1 MLKRRRKYDNSFKK
15 EAVNLCRQSDK
26 SVREIA
32 EELGISKDL
41 LYQWKKKME
50 QEKNELENSS
60 GSQYIKKELLRL
72 QKELAETKLERDI
85 LKKALAIFSKTP
97 K

>member
-1 MLKRRRKYDNSFKK
+1 MTKRRKYDDSFKR
-15 EAVNLCRQSDK
+15 EAVNLSWQSDK

-41 LYQWKKKME
+41 LYQWRNKFE
-50 QEKNELENSS
+50 QEEKQGESS
-60 GSQYIKKELLRL
+60 SRSQDSKKEILRL

>member
-1 MLKRRRKYDNSFKK
+1 MTKRRKYDDSFKR
-15 EAVNLCRQSDK
+15 EAVNLSWQSDK

-41 LYQWKKKME
+41 LYQWRNKFE
-50 QEKNELENSS
+50 QEEKQGESS
-60 GSQYIKKELLRL
+60 SRSQDSKKEILRL

-85 LKKALAIFSKTP
+85 LKKALA
-97 K
+97 